1 MPLTAAS
8 LGRKL
13 PGFRRGN
20 GGYGGGQWKRWGCSM
35 EKMGMLNGKDGD
47 AQWKSTILSPLSRD
61 RGDDK
66 ATRKKLQMAMFFRTP
81 VGPSLLRADEGGQW
95 RRWGR
100 PVEKMGMPNGKDG
113 DAQWNLMEM
122 FNGKCTRISP
132 ANRALFCGS
141 GTLAYV
147 VYVLLNAFVC
157 TTGRPNHGEVSR
169 GGCANA
175 VRAG

>member
-1 MPLTAAS
+1 MEKMGMPSGKDGDAQWKGTILSPLSRDRGDDKATRKMLQMAMFFRTSVGPS
-8 LGRKL
+8 LLRADE
-13 PGFRRGN
+13 
-20 GGYGGGQWKRWGCSM
+20 GGQWRRWGCSM

-47 AQWKSTILSPLSRD
+47 AQWK
-61 RGDDK
+61 
-66 ATRKKLQMAMFFRTP
+66 
-81 VGPSLLRADEGGQW
+81 
-95 RRWGR
+95 RWGC
-100 PVEKMGMPNGKDG
+100 PVEKMGMPSGKDG

-157 TTGRPNHGEVSR
+157 TAGRPNHGEVSR
-169 GGCANA
+169 GSCANA

>member
-1 MPLTAAS
+1 
-8 LGRKL
+8 
-13 PGFRRGN
+13 
-20 GGYGGGQWKRWGCSM
+20 M
-35 EKMGMLNGKDGD
+35 EKMGMLNGK
-47 AQWKSTILSPLSRD
+47 APSCFRCREIEATIRQ
-61 RGDDK
+61 REK
-66 ATRKKLQMAMFFRTP
+66 MLQMAMFFRTP

-95 RRWGR
+95 KRWGR
-100 PVEKMGMPNGKDG
+100 PVEKMGTASGKDG

>member
-35 EKMGMLNGKDGD
+35 EKMGMLNGK
-47 AQWKSTILSPLSRD
+47 APSCLRCREIEATIRQ
-61 RGDDK
+61 REK
-66 ATRKKLQMAMFFRTP
+66 MLQMAMFFRTP

-95 RRWGR
+95 RRWGCSM
-100 PVEKMGMPNGKDG
+100 EKMGMLSGKDG
-113 DAQWNLMEM
+113 DVQWNLMGM

>member
-1 MPLTAAS
+1 
-8 LGRKL
+8 
-13 PGFRRGN
+13 
-20 GGYGGGQWKRWGCSM
+20 
-35 EKMGMLNGKDGD
+35 MLNGK
-47 AQWKSTILSPLSRD
+47 APSCFRCREIEATIRQ
-61 RGDDK
+61 REK
-66 ATRKKLQMAMFFRTP
+66 MLQMAMFFRTP
-81 VGPSLLRADEGGQW
+81 VGPSLLRADGDGQW
-95 RRWGR
+95 KRWGR
-100 PVEKMGMPNGKDG
+100 PVEKMGMLNGKDG

>member
-1 MPLTAAS
+1 MRVA
-8 LGRKL
+8 
-13 PGFRRGN
+13 N
-20 GGYGGGQWKRWGCSM
+20 GDDGDAQWKRWGCPV
-35 EKMGMLNGKDGD
+35 EKMGMPSGKDGD
-47 AQWKSTILSPLSRD
+47 AQW
-61 RGDDK
+61 
-66 ATRKKLQMAMFFRTP
+66 
-81 VGPSLLRADEGGQW
+81 
-95 RRWGR
+95 RRWGCS
-100 PVEKMGMPNGKDG
+100 VEKRG
-113 DAQWNLMEM
+113 M

>member
-1 MPLTAAS
+1 
-8 LGRKL
+8 
-13 PGFRRGN
+13 
-20 GGYGGGQWKRWGCSM
+20 M
-35 EKMGMLNGKDGD
+35 EKMGMLNGK
-47 AQWKSTILSPLSRD
+47 APSCLRCREIEATIRQ
-61 RGDDK
+61 REK
-66 ATRKKLQMAMFFRTP
+66 MLQMAMFFRTP

-95 RRWGR
+95 KRWGRPVEKMGTASGKDGDGQWKRWGR
-100 PVEKMGMPNGKDG
+100 PVEKMGMLNGKDG